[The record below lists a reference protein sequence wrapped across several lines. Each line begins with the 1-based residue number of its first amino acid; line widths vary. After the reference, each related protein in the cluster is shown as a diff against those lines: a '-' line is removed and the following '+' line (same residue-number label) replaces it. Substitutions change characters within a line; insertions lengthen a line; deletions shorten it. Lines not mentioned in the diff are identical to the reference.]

1 MVLDRW
7 HTPDCDGSMDLQI
20 LLHVPLAMQKV
31 VTLRAGEPLD
41 GCLEEMHVYHACRAS
56 SIKPFQSR

>member
-1 MVLDRW
+1 
-7 HTPDCDGSMDLQI
+7 MDLQI